1 MIEVFRIEH
10 KDNHGVI
17 EALTPITE
25 ASRRED
31 NEIRIRWSNSSESY
45 KGLTLGIVVGFT
57 PKMVKVASV
66 FEKDTTS
73 NIYPHDVAI
82 VNSPE
87 VTAILLKRKG

>member
-1 MIEVFRIEH
+1 M
-10 KDNHGVI
+10 KDLIGR
-17 EALTPITE
+17 TITE
-25 ASRRED
+25 GDAVAF
-31 NEIRIRWSNSSESY
+31 NPPIY
-45 KGLTLGIVVGFT
+45 KGLKLGIVVGFT

>member
-1 MIEVFRIEH
+1 M
-10 KDNHGVI
+10 KDLIGR
-17 EALTPITE
+17 TITE
-25 ASRRED
+25 GDAVAC
-31 NEIRIRWSNSSESY
+31 NPPSY

>member
-1 MIEVFRIEH
+1 M
-10 KDNHGVI
+10 KDLIGR
-17 EALTPITE
+17 TITE
-25 ASRRED
+25 GDAVAF
-31 NEIRIRWSNSSESY
+31 NPPSY

-66 FEKDTTS
+66 FEKETTS